1 MFSPDGKM
9 TKGAPEFELSLLK
22 QFNENV
28 QKNPNIDL
36 STTYTDEYV
45 NAAK

>member
-9 TKGAPEFELSLLK
+9 PKDAPAFELSLLAK
-22 QFNENV
+22 FNENV
-28 QKNPNIDL
+28 IKNPNIDL
-36 STTYTDEYV
+36 SKTYTDEFV